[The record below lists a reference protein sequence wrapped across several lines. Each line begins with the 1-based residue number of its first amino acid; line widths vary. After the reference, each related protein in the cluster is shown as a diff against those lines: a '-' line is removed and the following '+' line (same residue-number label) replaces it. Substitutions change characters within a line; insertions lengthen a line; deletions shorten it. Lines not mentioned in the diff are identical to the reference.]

1 MQFLT
6 ALLDTDAGDV
16 GKVASTRLEAELL
29 GVNVLPPNI
38 NQSGVTFEP
47 SGESIVFGL
56 AAVKNVGVAAVEAIA
71 AARQDSG
78 PFTSLADACERVDMR
93 RAPKR
98 AWESLIKVGALDEL
112 GERQALLEALE
123 PAMKRGQRT
132 QADRAVGQTSMFG
145 AGLLPESIEPTFE
158 LPDVPAAAEAERR
171 RWEKELLGL
180 YVTPSPLSDPA
191 IGEQLA
197 ANVDA
202 RIYELEDTHHGQ
214 SITIG
219 GIVSNLRSFM
229 TRKGQTMGSVTLEDP
244 PGAIE
249 VICFPRIWQRIAP
262 DLNNDQ
268 VVLATGRVEGDDASP
283 RMLAD
288 NIFTLSAA
296 TALDRTPVDSADLDA
311 QGRSTPPDDDDGP
324 PMPAEIEP
332 PADLYIP
339 EPVPESGDASPA
351 SERAAPPS
359 AAAEDAAATY
369 EPAPPP
375 DQHDAAPAE
384 AAANGSTAPEPA
396 DPPAEPSPS
405 RATNGTESVGAPS
418 ATSDGASGAANGST
432 NGAPSTPELDA
443 PASAASP
450 EASPPSRV
458 IVTLRRSPDP
468 SFDLDLLKR
477 LNAAVTSNEGPTPLH
492 LHIVK
497 TDGSVARLRWPKTVQ
512 PNDALLGELSA
523 QFGKDS
529 IAVA

>member
-1 MQFLT
+1 
-6 ALLDTDAGDV
+6 
-16 GKVASTRLEAELL
+16 
-29 GVNVLPPNI
+29 
-38 NQSGVTFEP
+38 
-47 SGESIVFGL
+47 
-56 AAVKNVGVAAVEAIA
+56 
-71 AARQDSG
+71 
-78 PFTSLADACERVDMR
+78 MR

-132 QADRAVGQTSMFG
+132 QADRSVGQTSMFG

-324 PMPAEIEP
+324 PMPADVEP

-351 SERAAPPS
+351 SERAAPPA

-396 DPPAEPSPS
+396 DPPAERSPS
-405 RATNGTESVGAPS
+405 GATNGTESVGAPS
-418 ATSDGASGAANGST
+418 ATSDGTSGAANGST
-432 NGAPSTPELDA
+432 NGAS
-443 PASAASP
+443 S
-450 EASPPSRV
+450 
-458 IVTLRRSPDP
+458 
-468 SFDLDLLKR
+468 
-477 LNAAVTSNEGPTPLH
+477 
-492 LHIVK
+492 
-497 TDGSVARLRWPKTVQ
+497 
-512 PNDALLGELSA
+512 
-523 QFGKDS
+523 
-529 IAVA
+529 